1 MVIKRAPGVLT
12 ADFPPAKVVF
22 NTATRM
28 PYVLNGT
35 ASELWG
41 LCERPRNAVSLVKYL
56 RRRYGLNSVRAKKDV
71 AGFVSDLK
79 RRELIR

>member
-22 NTATRM
+22 NTATAM

-41 LCERPRNAVSLVKYL
+41 LCERPRRAGSLVKYL
-56 RRRYGLNSVRAKKDV
+56 RLRYGVDAGRAKRDV
-71 AGFVSDLK
+71 AGFIKELK
-79 RRELIR
+79 RRGLLG